1 MKARSPHVG
10 WLSAPRPTIG
20 VEIAPRRVVAVS
32 LGRAPDGPVVSGWA
46 IEPLPEAAV
55 APALTGANIPDRALV
70 VDALKRAFAK
80 LDERPRRIALVLPD
94 TVAKVSLVRFE
105 QVPARVEDLSQLIRL
120 QVRKTAPFRIEEAQ
134 VAYAPASPIGDG
146 GREFLVALAR
156 REVIE
161 EYENACAAAGAH
173 AGVVDLASLNLINAV
188 LAGGRT
194 PRAGDATAPTGDWL
208 LVHVTPDYSSLAI
221 VRGED
226 LIFFRNRTAEA
237 DGSLADLVHQTAMYY
252 EDRLGGGGFTHV
264 YLVGT
269 TDAGDAEAVRR
280 SLEERLATR
289 VEAVD
294 PRVAAALRD
303 RITATPGLLDA
314 LAPSI
319 GLLLREQAA

>member
-1 MKARSPHVG
+1 
-10 WLSAPRPTIG
+10 
-20 VEIAPRRVVAVS
+20 VVAVS
-32 LGRAPDGPVVSGWA
+32 LGRTPDGPVVSSYA
-46 IEPLPEAAV
+46 IEPLPEGAV
-55 APALTGANIPDRALV
+55 AAALTGVNIPDRALL

-105 QVPARVEDLSQLIRL
+105 QVPARAEDLAQLIRL

-134 VAYAPASPIGDG
+134 VAYTPASPIADG

-173 AGVVDLASLNLINAV
+173 AGIVDLASLNLVNAV
-188 LAGGRT
+188 LAAGQGR
-194 PRAGDATAPTGDWL
+194 RAGDASAPTGDWL

-221 VRGED
+221 VRGAD

-252 EDRLGGGGFTHV
+252 EDRLGGGGFTRV
-264 YLVGT
+264 YLAGT
-269 TDAGDAEAVRR
+269 ATAGDAEAVRR

-289 VEAVD
+289 VETVD
-294 PRVAAALRD
+294 PRTVAALRD
-303 RITATPGLLDA
+303 RITAAPDLLDA

-319 GLLLREQAA
+319 GLVLREQAA